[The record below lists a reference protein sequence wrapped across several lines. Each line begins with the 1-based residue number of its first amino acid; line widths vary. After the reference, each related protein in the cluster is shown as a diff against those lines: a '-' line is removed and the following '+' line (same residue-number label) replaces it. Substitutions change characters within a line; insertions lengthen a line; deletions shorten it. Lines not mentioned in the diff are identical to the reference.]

1 MNRRR
6 ACACVLAGI
15 ALWLG
20 VVSAQAAGQGRQDAA
35 GQGGGVG
42 RAGGAPPGG
51 QGGGGQGGFVAYPQR
66 AVSDPAAVDRG
77 KAMFSVNCAF
87 CHGPD
92 ARGGDNG
99 GPNLMRSD
107 VVLLDD
113 KGERIGPVVLG
124 GRADKGMPPFML
136 MPAQVSD
143 IAAFLHSL
151 PVSSRTGERQ
161 VNIVVGNADVGRSLF
176 QAKCSSCHSPT
187 GDLQGVGNRFTDPK
201 LLQQTWLLP
210 GTGGTRGG
218 GPPVAAPPIGAV
230 VTLANGQKV
239 EGTLNRIDDFMVSLR
254 LADGTYRTFRT
265 EGANAP
271 KVELRDPLKGHRDLL
286 LTYSDDDI
294 HNITAFL
301 VTLK

>member
-6 ACACVLAGI
+6 GYGCVLAAI

-20 VVSAQAAGQGRQDAA
+20 VVSAQGAAPGQQPA
-35 GQGGGVG
+35 G
-42 RAGGAPPGG
+42 RAGGAAP
-51 QGGGGQGGFVAYPQR
+51 GGQGGFVAYPQR
-66 AVSDPAAVDRG
+66 PVTDPAAVERG

-113 KGERIGPVVLG
+113 KGERIGPIVLG

-136 MPAQVSD
+136 TPAQISD

-161 VNIVVGNADVGRSLF
+161 VDIVVGNADTGRALF

-187 GDLQGVGNRFTDPK
+187 GDLQGVASRFADPK

-218 GPPVAAPPIGAV
+218 GPPRPAPPIGVV
-230 VTLANGQKV
+230 VTLSNGQKV
-239 EGTLNRIDDFMVSLR
+239 EGVLSRIDDFTVSFDTS
-254 LADGTYRTFRT
+254 DGTHRTFRT
-265 EGANAP
+265 DGPNPP
-271 KVELRDPLKGHRDLL
+271 KVDLRDPLRGHRDLL
-286 LTYSDDDI
+286 QTYGDADI
-294 HNITAFL
+294 HNITAYL

>member
-1 MNRRR
+1 MLR
-6 ACACVLAGI
+6 VL
-15 ALWLG
+15 
-20 VVSAQAAGQGRQDAA
+20 SAQG
-35 GQGGGVG
+35 
-42 RAGGAPPGG
+42 PP
-51 QGGGGQGGFVAYPQR
+51 GQGGFVAYPQR
-66 AVSDPAAVDRG
+66 PVTDPAAVERG
-77 KAMFSVNCAF
+77 KAPFSVNCAF

-92 ARGGDNG
+92 ARGGDSG

-113 KGERIGPVVLG
+113 KGEKIGPVVLG

-136 MPAQVSD
+136 MPAQIGD

-151 PVSSRTGERQ
+151 PVSSRTGERP
-161 VNIVVGNADVGRSLF
+161 VDIVVGNADAGRAFF
-176 QAKCSSCHSPT
+176 QAKCSSCHSAT
-187 GDLQGVGNRFTDPK
+187 GDLQGLAGRFADPK

-218 GPPVAAPPIGAV
+218 GPPRPAPPIAAV
-230 VTLANGQKV
+230 VTMANGQKV
-239 EGTLNRIDDFMVSLR
+239 EGVLNRLDDFMVSLKM
-254 LADGTYRTFRT
+254 ADGTYRTFRT
-265 EGANAP
+265 EGVNAP

-286 LTYSDDDI
+286 QTYSDSDI

>member
-1 MNRRR
+1 MRHRSLLV
-6 ACACVLAGI
+6 ACAVAGAVLM
-15 ALWLG
+15 LR
-20 VVSAQAAGQGRQDAA
+20 VVAAQG
-35 GQGGGVG
+35 
-42 RAGGAPPGG
+42 PP
-51 QGGGGQGGFVAYPQR
+51 GQGGFVAYPQR
-66 AVSDPAAVDRG
+66 LVTDPAAVERG

-136 MPAQVSD
+136 TPAQVGD

-151 PVSSRTGERQ
+151 PVSSRTGDRQ
-161 VNIVVGNADVGRSLF
+161 VDIVVGNADVGRTLF
-176 QAKCSSCHSPT
+176 QAKCTSCHSAT
-187 GDLQGVGNRFTDPK
+187 GNLQGVASRFTDPK

-218 GPPVAAPPIGAV
+218 GPPRPAPPIVAV
-230 VTLANGQKV
+230 VTLANGQKI
-239 EGTLNRIDDFMVSLR
+239 EGTLNRLDDFMVSLR
-254 LADGTYRTFRT
+254 MADSTYRTFRT

-286 LTYSDDDI
+286 QTYSDADI

>member
-1 MNRRR
+1 MTRRR
-6 ACACVLAGI
+6 ACGCVLGGL
-15 ALWLG
+15 ALWLCLL
-20 VVSAQAAGQGRQDAA
+20 SAQVAGQGAA
-35 GQGGGVG
+35 AQGAAG
-42 RAGGAPPGG
+42 RAGGPPGG
-51 QGGGGQGGFVAYPQR
+51 QGGQGGFVAYPQR
-66 AVSDPAAVDRG
+66 PVSDPAAVERG
-77 KAMFSVNCAF
+77 KALFSVNCAF

-113 KGERIGPVVLG
+113 KGERIGPIVLG
-124 GRADKGMPPFML
+124 GRPDKGMPPFML
-136 MPAQVSD
+136 MPAQISD
-143 IAAFLHSL
+143 IASFLHSL

-161 VNIVVGNADVGRSLF
+161 VNIVVGNADAGRSLF
-176 QAKCSSCHSPT
+176 QAKCTACHSAT
-187 GDLQGVGNRFTDPK
+187 GDLQGVANRFADPK

-218 GPPVAAPPIGAV
+218 GPPRPAPAIGAV

-239 EGTLNRIDDFMVSLR
+239 EGTLNRIDDFMVSLKM
-254 LADGTYRTFRT
+254 ADGTYRTFRT

-286 LTYSDDDI
+286 LTYSDEDI

-301 VTLK
+301 TTLK

>member
-6 ACACVLAGI
+6 ACGCVLAGI

-20 VVSAQAAGQGRQDAA
+20 VVSAQAAGQGRQGAP
-35 GQGGGVG
+35 GPGGAG

-77 KAMFSVNCAF
+77 KALFSVNCAF

-113 KGERIGPVVLG
+113 KGERISPVVLG

-136 MPAQVSD
+136 MPAQISD

-151 PVSSRTGERQ
+151 PVSSRTGERP
-161 VNIVVGNADVGRSLF
+161 VNIVVGNADTGRSLF

-187 GDLQGVGNRFTDPK
+187 GNLQGVASRLADPK

-218 GPPVAAPPIGAV
+218 GPPVPAPPIAAV

-239 EGTLNRIDDFMVSLR
+239 EGTLNRIDDFMVSLKM
-254 LADGTYRTFRT
+254 ADGTYRTFRT

>member
-6 ACACVLAGI
+6 AYACVLAGI

-20 VVSAQAAGQGRQDAA
+20 VVSAQAAGQGRQGAPA
-35 GQGGGVG
+35 QGGAG

-77 KAMFSVNCAF
+77 KALFSVNCAF

-136 MPAQVSD
+136 MPAQITD

-151 PVSSRTGERQ
+151 PVSSRTGERP
-161 VNIVVGNADVGRSLF
+161 VNIVVGNADAGRSLF
-176 QAKCSSCHSPT
+176 QTKCSSCHSPT
-187 GDLQGVGNRFTDPK
+187 GNLQGVASRLADPK

-218 GPPVAAPPIGAV
+218 GPPVPAPPIAAV

-239 EGTLNRIDDFMVSLR
+239 EGTLNRIDDFMVSLK

>member
-1 MNRRR
+1 MNSR
-6 ACACVLAGI
+6 ACGCVLAGL
-15 ALWLG
+15 ALWFG
-20 VVSAQAAGQGRQDAA
+20 VVSAQAAGQGGAA
-35 GQGGGVG
+35 

-77 KAMFSVNCAF
+77 KALFSVNCAF

-107 VVLLDD
+107 VVLLDN

-136 MPAQVSD
+136 MPAQISD

-161 VNIVVGNADVGRSLF
+161 VNIVVGNADAGRSLF
-176 QAKCSSCHSPT
+176 QAKCSACHSAT
-187 GDLQGVGNRFTDPK
+187 GDLQGVANRFTDPK

-239 EGTLNRIDDFMVSLR
+239 EGTLNRLDDFMVSLR

>member
-1 MNRRR
+1 MIFRQLLP
-6 ACACVLAGI
+6 AYAIGGFLLTAG
-15 ALWLG
+15 AL
-20 VVSAQAAGQGRQDAA
+20 SAQG
-35 GQGGGVG
+35 
-42 RAGGAPPGG
+42 PP
-51 QGGGGQGGFVAYPQR
+51 GQGGFVAYPQR
-66 AVSDPAAVDRG
+66 AVADPAAVERG
-77 KAMFSVNCAF
+77 KAMFSVNCGF

-92 ARGGDNG
+92 ARGGDSG

-136 MPAQVSD
+136 TAAQIGD

-161 VNIVVGNADVGRSLF
+161 VDIVVGNADAGRGLF
-176 QAKCSSCHSPT
+176 QAKCASCHSAT
-187 GDLQGVGNRFTDPK
+187 GDLQRVAGRYADPK
-201 LLQQTWLLP
+201 ILQQTWLLP

-218 GPPVAAPPIGAV
+218 GQPRPAPPIGAI
-230 VTLANGQKV
+230 VTTANGQKV
-239 EGTLNRIDDFMVSLR
+239 EGTLNRIDDYMVSVK

-265 EGANAP
+265 DGANAP

-286 LTYSDDDI
+286 QAYSDADI

>member
-6 ACACVLAGI
+6 ACGCVLAGI
-15 ALWLG
+15 ALWAG
-20 VVSAQAAGQGRQDAA
+20 VVSVQAAGQGRQGAP
-35 GQGGGVG
+35 GQGGGGG

-66 AVSDPAAVDRG
+66 PVSDPTAVDRG
-77 KAMFSVNCAF
+77 KALFSVNCAF

-113 KGERIGPVVLG
+113 KGERIGSVVLG

-136 MPAQVSD
+136 MPAQISD

-187 GDLQGVGNRFTDPK
+187 GDLQGVANRFTDPK

-218 GPPVAAPPIGAV
+218 GPPVTAPPIGAV

>member
-6 ACACVLAGI
+6 ARGCVLAGI

-20 VVSAQAAGQGRQDAA
+20 VVSAQAAGQGRQGAP
-35 GQGGGVG
+35 GQGGAG

-77 KAMFSVNCAF
+77 KALFSVNCAF

-136 MPAQVSD
+136 MPAQISD
-143 IAAFLHSL
+143 IASFLHSL
-151 PVSSRTGERQ
+151 PVSSRTGERP
-161 VNIVVGNADVGRSLF
+161 VNIVVGNADAGRSLF

-187 GDLQGVGNRFTDPK
+187 GNLQGVASRLADPK

-218 GPPVAAPPIGAV
+218 GPPVPAPPIAAV

-239 EGTLNRIDDFMVSLR
+239 EGTLNRIDDFMVSLKM
-254 LADGTYRTFRT
+254 ADGTYRTFRT

>member
-6 ACACVLAGI
+6 ACVCVLGGV

-20 VVSAQAAGQGRQDAA
+20 VVSAQAAGQGGQGAA
-35 GQGGGVG
+35 GRAERDARVARHRRTG
-42 RAGGAPPGG
+42 RFRRVSATSRQRPCGRRTREGALL
-51 QGGGGQGGFVAYPQR
+51 
-66 AVSDPAAVDRG
+66 
-77 KAMFSVNCAF
+77 VNCAF

-151 PVSSRTGERQ
+151 PVSSRTGERPSTSSS
-161 VNIVVGNADVGRSLF
+161 AMRTTGRTLF
-176 QAKCSSCHSPT
+176 QAKCTSCHSPT
-187 GDLQGVGNRFTDPK
+187 GDLQGVSNRFADPK

-218 GPPVAAPPIGAV
+218 GPPRPAPPIGAV

-239 EGTLNRIDDFMVSLR
+239 EGTLNRLDDFMVSLKM
-254 LADGTYRTFRT
+254 ADGTYRTFRT

-286 LTYSDDDI
+286 QTYSDDDI

>member
-1 MNRRR
+1 MRHRSLLV
-6 ACACVLAGI
+6 ACAVAGAVLM
-15 ALWLG
+15 LR
-20 VVSAQAAGQGRQDAA
+20 VVAAQG
-35 GQGGGVG
+35 
-42 RAGGAPPGG
+42 PP
-51 QGGGGQGGFVAYPQR
+51 GQGGFVAYPQR
-66 AVSDPAAVDRG
+66 PVTDPAAVERG

-136 MPAQVSD
+136 TAAQVGD

-151 PVSSRTGERQ
+151 PVSSRTGDRQ
-161 VNIVVGNADVGRSLF
+161 VNIVVGDADVGRTLF
-176 QAKCSSCHSPT
+176 QAKCTSCHSAT
-187 GDLQGVGNRFTDPK
+187 GNLQGVATRFTDPK

-218 GPPVAAPPIGAV
+218 GQPRPAPPIVAV
-230 VTLANGQKV
+230 VTLANGQKIQ
-239 EGTLNRIDDFMVSLR
+239 GTLNRIDDFMVSLR
-254 LADGTYRTFRT
+254 MADSTYRTFRT

-286 LTYSDDDI
+286 QAYSDADI

>member
-1 MNRRR
+1 MRHRSLLV
-6 ACACVLAGI
+6 ACAVAGAVLM
-15 ALWLG
+15 LR
-20 VVSAQAAGQGRQDAA
+20 VVAAQG
-35 GQGGGVG
+35 
-42 RAGGAPPGG
+42 PP
-51 QGGGGQGGFVAYPQR
+51 GQGGFVAYPQR
-66 AVSDPAAVDRG
+66 PVTDPAAVERG

-136 MPAQVSD
+136 TPAQVGD

-151 PVSSRTGERQ
+151 PVSSRTGDRQ
-161 VNIVVGNADVGRSLF
+161 VDIVVGNADVGRTLF
-176 QAKCSSCHSPT
+176 QAKCTSCHSAT
-187 GDLQGVGNRFTDPK
+187 GNLQGVASRFTDPK

-210 GTGGTRGG
+210 GTGGTRGS
-218 GPPVAAPPIGAV
+218 GPPRPAPPIVAV
-230 VTLANGQKV
+230 VTLANGQKI
-239 EGTLNRIDDFMVSLR
+239 EGTLNRLDDFMVSLR
-254 LADGTYRTFRT
+254 MADSTYRTFRT

-286 LTYSDDDI
+286 QTYSDADI

>member
-1 MNRRR
+1 MRHRRLLF
-6 ACACVLAGI
+6 AYAIGGAVLT
-15 ALWLG
+15 LRVL
-20 VVSAQAAGQGRQDAA
+20 SAQG
-35 GQGGGVG
+35 
-42 RAGGAPPGG
+42 P
-51 QGGGGQGGFVAYPQR
+51 QGGFVAYPQR
-66 AVSDPAAVDRG
+66 PVTDPAAVERG
-77 KAMFSVNCAF
+77 KALFSVNCAF

-107 VVLLDD
+107 IVLLDD

-136 MPAQVSD
+136 TAAQIGDVAS
-143 IAAFLHSL
+143 FLHSL
-151 PVSSRTGERQ
+151 PVTSRTGDRQ
-161 VNIVVGNADVGRSLF
+161 VNIVVGNGDVGRTLF

-187 GDLQGVGNRFTDPK
+187 GDLQRVATRYADPK
-201 LLQQTWLLP
+201 VLQQTWLLP
-210 GTGGTRGG
+210 GTGGNRGAAA
-218 GPPVAAPPIGAV
+218 PRSAPPITAV
-230 VTLANGQKV
+230 VTMANGQRV

-286 LTYSDDDI
+286 QTYSDADI

>member
-1 MNRRR
+1 
-6 ACACVLAGI
+6 VLGGV

-20 VVSAQAAGQGRQDAA
+20 VVSAQAADQGGQGAA
-35 GQGGGVG
+35 GQGGAG

-51 QGGGGQGGFVAYPQR
+51 QGGFVAYPQR
-66 AVSDPAAVDRG
+66 PVSDPAAVERG
-77 KAMFSVNCAF
+77 KALFSVNCAF

-136 MPAQVSD
+136 MPAQISD
-143 IAAFLHSL
+143 VAAFLHSL
-151 PVSSRTGERQ
+151 PVSSRTGERP
-161 VNIVVGNADVGRSLF
+161 VNIVVGNAETGRTLF
-176 QAKCSSCHSPT
+176 QAKCTSCHSPT
-187 GDLQGVGNRFTDPK
+187 GDLQGVSSRFADPK

-218 GPPVAAPPIGAV
+218 GPPRPAPSIGAV

-239 EGTLNRIDDFMVSLR
+239 EGTLNRLDDFMVSLKM
-254 LADGTYRTFRT
+254 ADGTYRTFRT

-286 LTYSDDDI
+286 QTYSDEDI